1 MGFVK
6 RKVYVE
12 FTSKKTVNIVTM
24 FKNEKFTLTEECYID
39 LLTMK
44 KYKGC
49 FDWPMMPSA
58 FLIYFTPSTYEHNG
72 RKYLDSFVGEIVA
85 MVRENTPDVIQKV
98 DFYNN
103 RKTTTEASVWYD

>member
-1 MGFVK
+1 MGFMK

-12 FTSKKTVNIVTM
+12 FTSKKTVNIVTS
-24 FKNEKFTLTEECYID
+24 FRNAKFELNEEYYID

-44 KYKGC
+44 KHKGC
-49 FDWPMMPSA
+49 FDWPLMPSA

-72 RKYLDSFVGEIVA
+72 KEYLDTFVGEIVA
-85 MVRENTPDVIQKV
+85 LVRQDTPDVIQKV

-103 RKTTTEASVWYD
+103 RKTTTEVSVWHD